1 MTAIEVGMRNG
12 NWFE

>member
-1 MTAIEVGMRNG
+1 MTAIEVRMRNG